1 MLSQDEPVRNGIER
15 VMTRTAGAVFSE
27 YLLFNMLPKDIA
39 DMHLAGEINISNTNV
54 WGLLP
59 DTVFLDLSELKDGL
73 DLKGK
78 FLNMTRIPPI
88 KSSDDAV
95 ATLPALV
102 SLLSREASTEV
113 VLEGY
118 VPALLNNVNDPED
131 ITSRFARALLASS
144 GAPSYSAGMPVTTI
158 AVQTDSLDA
167 QQLNALLDGYRRYVN
182 NTPMPRLGLALAG
195 RMNDSLDHIIAAVR
209 TGGIIS
215 IGNNKV
221 RSSNG
226 IKKANAKATAAM
238 SLHLLSI
245 NLPRLAYESNKD
257 ETYFRAKLALMIK
270 PSLAANVAPKKNN
283 HRLCQKGNDACI
295 CKRKPVDA
303 DGHS

>member
-1 MLSQDEPVRNGIER
+1 
-15 VMTRTAGAVFSE
+15 
-27 YLLFNMLPKDIA
+27 
-39 DMHLAGEINISNTNV
+39 MHLAGEINISNTNV

-59 DTVFLDLSELKDGL
+59 DTVFLDLSELEDGL

-95 ATLPALV
+95 TTLPALV

-167 QQLNALLDGYRRYVN
+167 QQLNALLDGYRRYIN

-195 RMNDSLDHIIAAVR
+195 RMNDSLDHIIAAEMR
-209 TGGIIS
+209 AGGIIS
-215 IGNNKV
+215 IGNNKRYGQV
-221 RSSNG
+221 MASRRQTSKLHPQYRS
-226 IKKANAKATAAM
+226 IC
-238 SLHLLSI
+238 
-245 NLPRLAYESNKD
+245 
-257 ETYFRAKLALMIK
+257 FR
-270 PSLAANVAPKKNN
+270 
-283 HRLCQKGNDACI
+283 
-295 CKRKPVDA
+295 
-303 DGHS
+303 